1 MVRHAQARIASA
13 RYRAASKL
21 GTGPIPLDFSIR
33 TACCSDPVGESGVLL
48 CRQELCFRGCGPNN
62 VALVIKELQGRDSL
76 AGIRVQTIVGH
87 EVQTIPL
94 LGCQGPP
101 EGKPSVDVII
111 GGVQKELLRVLRD
124 GGNQGWTGT

>member
-101 EGKPSVDVII
+101 EAKPSVDAII
-111 GGVQKELLRVLRD
+111 EAFHNEPPPLRRP
-124 GGNQGWTGT
+124 GAN